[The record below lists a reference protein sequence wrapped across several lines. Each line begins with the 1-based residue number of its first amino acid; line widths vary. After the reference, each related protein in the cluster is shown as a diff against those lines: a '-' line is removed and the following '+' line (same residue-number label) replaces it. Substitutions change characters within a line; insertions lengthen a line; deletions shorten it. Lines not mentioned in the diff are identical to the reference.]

1 MTEIKQNGLVISERD
16 YGENDKIL
24 IILTERYGKLPVIAK
39 GAKSVRNRHM
49 PSTQLFCYASFGL
62 RKKGNFYSITDS
74 DLIENYYDIR
84 NDILKLSLASFICDV
99 VNDVTQE
106 GNNDDE
112 ILRLTLN
119 MLYAI
124 SKDKRPLEV
133 IRATFEV
140 RLAAELGFTPDI
152 GACSVCHQKGCGPYY
167 FDIIDG
173 IITCQGCKNKVSFH
187 SDDNPFAQNGLN
199 KPLSIITQAV
209 ADAICYITGSRQERI
224 LSFSLEESE
233 WTSFFD
239 TAEKY
244 LLNHLERGFFS
255 LDFYKS
261 MLI

>member
-1 MTEIKQNGLVISERD
+1 MTEFKQNGLVISERD
-16 YGENDKIL
+16 LGENDKIL
-24 IILTERYGKLPVIAK
+24 TVLTEKYGKLPVIAK
-39 GAKSVRNRHM
+39 GAKSVRNRHL

-62 RKKGNFYSITDS
+62 RKKGNFYYVVDS
-74 DLIENYYDIR
+74 DLIENYYEIR
-84 NDILKLSLASFICDV
+84 NDLLKLSLASFICDV
-99 VNDVTQE
+99 INDVTQE

-124 SKDKRPLEV
+124 SKDIKPLEV

-140 RLAAELGFTPDI
+140 RLASELGFSPDMS
-152 GACSVCHQKGCGPYY
+152 ACCICNEKSNRTYY

-173 IITCQGCKNKVSFH
+173 VIICKECKNKVSFQVEE
-187 SDDNPFAQNGLN
+187 NAFTEKGLN
-199 KPLSIITQAV
+199 KPLCILSQAV
-209 ADAICYITGSRQERI
+209 VDTFNFIINARQERI
-224 LSFSLEESE
+224 LSFSLEDTE
-233 WTSFFD
+233 WTSFFVS
-239 TAEKY
+239 AEKY

>member
-24 IILTERYGKLPVIAK
+24 TVLTERYGKLPVIAK

-84 NDILKLSLASFICDV
+84 YDVSKLSLATFICDV
-99 VNDVTQE
+99 INDVTQE
-106 GNNDDE
+106 GNNEDE

-124 SKDKRPLEV
+124 SKDLKPLEI

-140 RLAAELGFTPDI
+140 RLAAELGYSPDI
-152 GACSVCHQKGCGPYY
+152 SSCCVCHENNGQTYY

-173 IITCQGCKNKVSFH
+173 VITCQGCKNKVSFQA
-187 SDDNPFAQNGLN
+187 DDNPFAEKGLN
-199 KPLSIITQAV
+199 KPLSIISQAV
-209 ADAICYITGSRQERI
+209 ANTINFIVNTRQERV
-224 LSFSLEESE
+224 LSFSLEATE

-261 MLI
+261 MLT

>member
-16 YGENDKIL
+16 LGENDKIL
-24 IILTERYGKLPVIAK
+24 TILTERYGKLPVIAK

-62 RKKGNFYSITDS
+62 RKRGNFYYVVDS
-74 DLIENYYDIR
+74 DLVENYYNIR
-84 NDILKLSLASFICDV
+84 FDVLSLSLASFICDV

-106 GNNDDE
+106 GNSDDE

-124 SKDKRPLEV
+124 SSKIKPLEV
-133 IRATFEV
+133 IRATFEI
-140 RLAAELGFTPDI
+140 RLASELGFAPDI
-152 GACSVCHQKGCGPYY
+152 STCCVCHSRSDNEYY

-173 IITCQGCKNKVSFH
+173 VLTCKECKSKIIFNTE
-187 SDDNPFAQNGLN
+187 DNPFLEKGLN
-199 KPLSIITQAV
+199 KPMCIISQAV
-209 ADAICYITGSRQERI
+209 ADAIAYIVNSRQERI
-224 LSFSLEESE
+224 LSFSLEDSE

-239 TAEKY
+239 AAEKY

-261 MLI
+261 MLV